1 MARKVVCTA
10 GIYLLKVDDVN
21 TRTMCE
27 FFSKL
32 IITTL
37 KRRDLRHSGVLAS
50 EEVNTEWVYSF

>member
-50 EEVNTEWVYSF
+50 EEVNAAWVYSF